1 MKGIDLINDAVS
13 MFDKVVEKLN
23 KGVDWCLQETTRQ
36 DQVIKEAQSVITS
49 AESVKLD
56 LKLNVERAYRVR
68 DKVKSIIE

>member
-23 KGVDWCLQETTRQ
+23 KGVDWCQKETTHQ
-36 DQVIKEAQSVITS
+36 DEVIKEAQSVITS
-49 AESVKLD
+49 AESVKQD

-68 DKVKSIIE
+68 DKVKSIVE